1 MLKYFTLSLLLA
13 VSGILTA
20 QNNNVYATE
29 TFRDTRIISGQS
41 VETSI
46 QGQAKFII
54 SHRFGDIYQ
63 ENPFSL
69 LYNFFGFSGGTN
81 MRIGLDYGITNWLT
95 VGAGRSNLDKTYDG
109 FVKVKLLK
117 QSTGDFNCPVTLSF
131 YSDIS
136 VITDTTNEI
145 LKPYF
150 TSGIG
155 YANQLLIGRKFSD
168 GFSLQLMPTHIHRNL
183 VDLNS
188 DPNDVFA
195 IGIATKVRV
204 AKSIDLTGEYYY
216 ILPNQLPAGY
226 DNCLSIGADFI
237 TKGHVFQLQLSNS
250 PYLIPEHYIG
260 RTQGNI
266 FEMVNG
272 KPDINIRF
280 GFNITRTFKV
290 NGRPY
295 E

>member
-1 MLKYFTLSLLLA
+1 MYRYFTFFVLLA
-13 VSGILTA
+13 ISGLLYA
-20 QNNNVYATE
+20 QNTTYATE

-41 VETSI
+41 VETSV

-54 SHRFGDIYQ
+54 SHRFGDIYEQ
-63 ENPFSL
+63 NPFSL
-69 LYNFFGFSGGTN
+69 LYNFFGFNGGAN

-95 VGAGRSNLDKTYDG
+95 VGAGRSNLARTYDG

-117 QSTGDFNCPVTLSF
+117 QSTGDKNMPITLTL

-136 VITDTTNEI
+136 VITDTSDE
-145 LKPYF
+145 LLDPYF
-150 TSGIG
+150 TGGIG
-155 YANQLLIGRKFSD
+155 YANQLLIARKFSD
-168 GFSLQLMPTHIHRNL
+168 GFSLQLMPTHVHRNL

-188 DPNDVFA
+188 DPNDIFA
-195 IGIATKVRV
+195 VGIATKVRV
-204 AKSIDLTGEYYY
+204 AKNIDLTGEYFYT
-216 ILPNQLPAGY
+216 LPDQLPVGY

-237 TKGHVFQLQLSNS
+237 TKGHVFQLQFSNS

-260 RTQGNI
+260 KTQGSI
-266 FEMVNG
+266 YETVNG
-272 KPDINIRF
+272 KPDFNIRF

-290 NGRPY
+290 AGRPY